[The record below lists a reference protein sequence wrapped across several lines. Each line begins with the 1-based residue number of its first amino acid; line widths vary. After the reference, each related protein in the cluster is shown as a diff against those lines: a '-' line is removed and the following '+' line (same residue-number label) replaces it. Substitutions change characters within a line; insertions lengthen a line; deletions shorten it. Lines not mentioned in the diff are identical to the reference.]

1 MLNRKELKITLEMLK
16 KEYIE
21 ELQRNNKRAQQ
32 NIINQIINLEVT
44 LREDKIKS
52 AEKKVNLNEDVE
64 FELKQEEAIRQTAIV
79 NSFTKKLKELV
90 KKNHKTTSVSIS
102 ERQAE
107 TIMAGLRDR
116 IGMDI
121 DAKQIEFI
129 KTLNANQASNII
141 KVLSGISFYNQRV
154 MISEA
159 LESLKHRE
167 DFDVILDEV
176 KCNIHRREW
185 FELNKD
191 LLAMSYELQ
200 EPTDAQVRRI
210 ADVAKYI
217 ETHETLLSEFGI
229 NVQDFEYR
237 PEDKLYYKFNY
248 NLLKEAIK
256 SKFNRESAYNFI
268 QTYDYITNY
277 YEGNKLDNTQ
287 MNTLRNLYIQ
297 LGEYECTRL
306 TYLSTIGA
314 SNFEYICRDLESR
327 IRLNKI
333 AKNQYTQKFRQ
344 TFLAEGNPLVKFSAK
359 ESREVRSI
367 VLKRE
372 QQMARE
378 LTNFIFNIYSCVGQ
392 DVPEEMSSILP
403 YFVQGGEVKYALV
416 EEQHY
421 KKFRQMVFEQ
431 RDVVKDIDPRFQW
444 GAFIAN
450 QPTHILKALGLDMIV

>member
-1 MLNRKELKITLEMLK
+1 MLNRKELEITLEMLK

-21 ELQRNNKRAQQ
+21 ALERGNRKIQN

-44 LREDKIKS
+44 LREDSFKNS
-52 AEKKVNLNEDVE
+52 AKKVNIS
-64 FELKQEEAIRQTAIV
+64 EEVDFKVKEESAIRQNAIV
-79 NSFTKKLKELV
+79 KSFTKKLKELV
-90 KKNHKTTSVSIS
+90 KKNHNTTNVSVS

-121 DAKQIEFI
+121 SKDQISFI
-129 KTLNANQASNII
+129 KNLNANQASDII

-159 LESLKHRE
+159 IESLKHRE
-167 DFDVILDEV
+167 DFNLILDEV
-176 KCNIHRREW
+176 QCNIHRREW
-185 FELNKD
+185 FEHNKD

-210 ADVAKYI
+210 VDVARYI

-229 NVQDFEYR
+229 NVHDFEYR
-237 PEDKLYYKFNY
+237 AEDKLYYTFNY
-248 NLLKEAIK
+248 NLLKETVK
-256 SKFNRESAYNFI
+256 SKFNRESAHNFI

-306 TYLSTIGA
+306 TYLSTI
-314 SNFEYICRDLESR
+314 SVNNFEYICRDLESR
-327 IRLNKI
+327 VRLNKI
-333 AKNQYTQKFRQ
+333 ANNKSTQRFRQ
-344 TFLAEGNPLVKFSAK
+344 MLAEDNTLVKFSAR

-367 VLKRE
+367 VLRE
-372 QQMARE
+372 EQRMARE
-378 LTNFIFNIYSCVGQ
+378 LSSFVFNIYACVGQ
-392 DVPEEMSSILP
+392 DVPDEMNGILP
-403 YFVQGGEVKYALV
+403 YFIQGGETKYALV

-421 KKFRQMVFEQ
+421 LSFRKMVFEQ
-431 RDVVKDIDPRFQW
+431 RDVIKDIDPRFNW

-450 QPTHILKALGLDMIV
+450 QPTHILKALGLDMMM